1 MKKDYEH
8 VPRLISDEVW
18 RLFHLAE
25 LVVKVLS
32 LVSLMLMPLTTK
44 LTTAC

>member
-1 MKKDYEH
+1 MKEDYEH
-8 VPRLISDEVW
+8 VPCFISDEVW